1 MRCKKRSDMSKL
13 SFLLK
18 HLGFFLD
25 FIALEPYICCVAP
38 TTEMPLNAITSVLY
52 ALEIFRLFIQD
63 ITNLYAESKARF
75 LKSK

>member
-1 MRCKKRSDMSKL
+1 MSKL

-63 ITNLYAESKARF
+63 ITLTYMQKLISKAWF

>member
-1 MRCKKRSDMSKL
+1 MSKL

-18 HLGFFLD
+18 HLGVFLD

-63 ITNLYAESKARF
+63 ITLTYMQNLKLGF
-75 LKSK
+75 

>member
-1 MRCKKRSDMSKL
+1 MSKL

-63 ITNLYAESKARF
+63 ITLTYMQNLKLGF
-75 LKSK
+75 

>member
-1 MRCKKRSDMSKL
+1 MSKL

-63 ITNLYAESKARF
+63 ITLTDMQNLKLGF
-75 LKSK
+75 

>member
-1 MRCKKRSDMSKL
+1 MSKL

-63 ITNLYAESKARF
+63 IPLTYMQNLKLGF
-75 LKSK
+75 

>member
-25 FIALEPYICCVAP
+25 FIVLEPHICCVAP
-38 TTEMPLNAITSVLY
+38 TAEMPLNAITSVLY

-63 ITNLYAESKARF
+63 ITLTYMQNLELGF
-75 LKSK
+75 

>member
-1 MRCKKRSDMSKL
+1 MSKL

-38 TTEMPLNAITSVLY
+38 MTEMPLNAITSVLY

-63 ITNLYAESKARF
+63 ITLTYMQNLKLGF
-75 LKSK
+75 

>member
-1 MRCKKRSDMSKL
+1 MSKL

-18 HLGFFLD
+18 HLGFFLYGSNA
-25 FIALEPYICCVAP
+25 IKSICCVAP

-63 ITNLYAESKARF
+63 ITLTYMQNLKLGF
-75 LKSK
+75 

>member
-1 MRCKKRSDMSKL
+1 MSKL

-25 FIALEPYICCVAP
+25 FIALEPYICCVVP

-63 ITNLYAESKARF
+63 ITLTYMQNLKLGF
-75 LKSK
+75 

>member
-1 MRCKKRSDMSKL
+1 MSKL

-63 ITNLYAESKARF
+63 ITLTCMQNLKLGF
-75 LKSK
+75 

>member
-1 MRCKKRSDMSKL
+1 MSKL

-25 FIALEPYICCVAP
+25 FIALELYICCVAP

-63 ITNLYAESKARF
+63 ITLTYMQNLKLGF
-75 LKSK
+75 

>member
-1 MRCKKRSDMSKL
+1 MSKL

-18 HLGFFLD
+18 HLWFFLD

-63 ITNLYAESKARF
+63 ITLTYMQNLKLGF
-75 LKSK
+75 